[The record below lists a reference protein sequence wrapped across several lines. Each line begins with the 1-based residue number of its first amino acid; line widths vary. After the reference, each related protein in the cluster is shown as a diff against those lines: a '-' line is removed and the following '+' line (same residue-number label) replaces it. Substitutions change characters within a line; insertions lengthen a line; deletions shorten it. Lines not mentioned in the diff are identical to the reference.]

1 MRIALT
7 VHGSRDGSDTTTDV
21 VLETSPAS
29 ELAEAAARLAAL
41 SDAAAA
47 ADHVAEYVPTLI
59 EIDGVKAD
67 RRGLLGQTGL
77 RDGSRVV
84 LDGAVAGVALEDYGL
99 TPRQALLEIRAV
111 GGAGVGRTW
120 RLGLGSHFAGSGT
133 DCTVRWEGFPAEH
146 TARLTVRPDGSVLV
160 AEFDDVETG
169 AGSGA
174 DAGPL
179 EPAARPIRVVTP
191 PATEPDTA
199 KLTDRKAQRR
209 AAKEAAKIAAKEAR
223 LEPPKPKRE
232 DSQPGQFTVRVN
244 EDFELAGTVLR
255 VSPPALADADVRRSE
270 RGLGLDYNRPPRIM
284 PPLAVSRFRMPSL
297 PNPQSR
303 RPFTVITML
312 APMVMGFSM
321 VFLFH
326 SYYYLAF
333 TLFSP
338 IFAITNLMSDRRTGR
353 KSHRIAMIEFRRTK
367 ALRETE
373 ITAAVEAERVL
384 RNQAAP
390 DPATLGLIAVGPG
403 TRLWERRRADGDHLT
418 VRVGT
423 ADVPALVVVDEPG
436 TSHLQPGPDWRVP
449 AAPVS
454 LDLAGVGVTGVAG
467 PLTAVRDLARW
478 MVIQAGVLQSP
489 RDVQI
494 HLLTDVETEPDWDWL
509 RWLPHARFPEHHGSL
524 VRVGNDPETVANRV
538 AELGSVVNARI
549 QARGSAITSV
559 MFAEPDVLVIVDG
572 ARRLREVPGMVQ
584 ILKDGPAVRVFFVCL
599 DQREGLL
606 PEECAAV
613 VALEDGARPGGY
625 YATVRQRGSVPV
637 PDVRV
642 DGVGAVWCDTV
653 ARAVA
658 PIRDVTSEDRGM
670 LPDSVALLDL
680 LGLEPP
686 DADRI
691 VAGWERRPA
700 STAFILGAGY
710 DGPAVFDLVTDGPH
724 ALIGGTTGSGKSELL
739 QAMVA
744 ALATANRPD
753 ELVFVLVDYKGGS
766 AFRDCVRLPHT
777 LGMVTD
783 LDDHLVDRALTS
795 LGAELRRREQ
805 VLAAAGAKD
814 HPEYQAMRARDPE
827 LAPLPRLVIVV
838 DEFATLAR
846 EVPDFVHGVVSISQ
860 RGRSLGLHLVLA
872 TQRPAGAVTADI
884 RANTNLRVSLRMT
897 DATES
902 RDVIDTTDA
911 AGISAAT
918 PGRALARLG
927 HQMVVP
933 FQTGYAGAARPV
945 DFGADAADDAPP
957 PLSAAAAMPWQR
969 LGRRLPPTALAAGAG
984 PVGTVAE
991 VGPTDLS
998 ELVDA
1003 IGEAARLAGCE
1014 PGPSPWLAPLPAKLL
1029 LEDLPQIR
1037 PLGAARHGTRLIPV
1051 SYALDD
1057 LPARQAQA
1065 PLVFNPDRDGHLYFV
1080 GSARSGRTQA
1090 LRTLAGALA
1099 RTVSTADVHM
1109 YGIDAGGG
1117 ALTVLESLPHCGA
1130 VVQRADRERIE
1141 RLLARLVAE
1150 LTRRQDLLTVHNAA
1164 NLAELRETLP
1174 PGEVRPAHIVVFVD
1188 SWEALNTAIGEFDN
1202 GRLVEMVS
1210 QLIREGAAAGLHMII
1225 SGDRALLNGK
1235 LAALNEDKFLLR
1247 MNDRSDYML
1256 IGMSHADL
1264 PTVVPPGRGWRSD
1277 ECTESQIALL
1287 APDPSGAAQAEALRR
1302 IGETARERDKDVSKA
1317 ARPYPIAS
1325 LPTSLTFAQA
1335 WERMP
1340 VEPPRPLW
1348 ALLGLSGDDI
1358 APRGVDLAARGA
1370 VVLGPAGTG
1379 RSTVL
1384 ATMAVSLLAGGT
1396 GLVVI
1401 TPRDSPLRRLAGQ
1414 PRVKVISTPQLSGPE
1429 ITEALAEVGTP
1440 AAILIDDTDLLLHT
1454 PADNTLRDLIAT
1466 GRDQGIGMVAAGS
1479 PETFVQAVIG
1489 WVAEL
1494 RRSRTGVLLA
1504 PQSLAE
1510 GDCIGVR
1517 LPQDLV
1523 RRPARFGRGLTG
1535 DAATGNVL
1543 SLLIPHT
1550 ELK

>member
-1 MRIALT
+1 MRWA
-7 VHGSRDGSDTTTDV
+7 
-21 VLETSPAS
+21 
-29 ELAEAAARLAAL
+29 
-41 SDAAAA
+41 
-47 ADHVAEYVPTLI
+47 
-59 EIDGVKAD
+59 
-67 RRGLLGQTGL
+67 
-77 RDGSRVV
+77 
-84 LDGAVAGVALEDYGL
+84 
-99 TPRQALLEIRAV
+99 
-111 GGAGVGRTW
+111 
-120 RLGLGSHFAGSGT
+120 
-133 DCTVRWEGFPAEH
+133 GFPAEH

-160 AEFDDVETG
+160 SEFDH
-169 AGSGA
+169 A
-174 DAGPL
+174 DSRPGGP
-179 EPAARPIRVVTP
+179 EPAARPIRVVP
-191 PATEPDTA
+191 PVAPEPDTA
-199 KLTDRKAQRR
+199 NPADKKALKA
-209 AAKEAAKIAAKEAR
+209 AAKEAAKQAR
-223 LEPPKPKRE
+223 MEPPKPPSE
-232 DSQPGQFTVRVN
+232 DEEPGQFAVAVN

-255 VSPPALADADVRRSE
+255 VCPPALADADVRRSD

-284 PPLAVSRFRMPSL
+284 PPLAPNRFRMPGL
-297 PNPQSR
+297 PVAQGK
-303 RPFTVITML
+303 RPFAVITML
-312 APMVMGFSM
+312 APMVMGISM

-326 SYYYLAF
+326 SYFYLVF

-338 IFAITNLMSDRRTGR
+338 VFAITNLISDRRTGR
-353 KSHRIAMIEFRRTK
+353 KSHRLAMIEYRRTK
-367 ALRETE
+367 ARREVE
-373 ITAAVEAERVL
+373 IAEAVAAERVL
-384 RNQAAP
+384 RNQASP
-390 DPATLGLIAVGPG
+390 DPATLGQIAVGPG

-418 VRVGT
+418 ARVGT

-436 TSHLQPGPDWRVP
+436 SYQQQGPPWRVP
-449 AAPVS
+449 AAPLS
-454 LDLAGVGVTGVAG
+454 LDLAGLGVTGLAG
-467 PLTAVRDLARW
+467 PPAAVRDLARW
-478 MVIQAGVLQSP
+478 LVIQAGVLQSP

-509 RWLPHARFPEHHGSL
+509 RWLPHARFPEQHGSL

-538 AELGSVVNARI
+538 AELGSTVFART
-549 QARGSAITSV
+549 QARGSAITSL

-613 VALEDGARPGGY
+613 VALEDSPRPGGY

-642 DGVGAVWCDTV
+642 DAVSAAWCDTV

-658 PIRDVTSEDRGM
+658 PLRDVTSEDRGM

-686 DADRI
+686 TADRI

-700 STAFILGAGY
+700 STAFILGEGY

-744 ALATANRPD
+744 ALAAANRPD

-766 AFRDCVRLPHT
+766 AFRDCVRLAHT

-814 HPEYQAMRARDPE
+814 HPEDQAMRARDPE
-827 LAPLPRLVIVV
+827 LAPLPRLVIVI

-846 EVPDFVHGVVSISQ
+846 EVPDFVHGVVGISQ

-884 RANTNLRVSLRMT
+884 RANTNLRISLRMT
-897 DATES
+897 DGTES

-933 FQTGYAGAARPV
+933 FQTGYAGAPRPL
-945 DFGADAADDAPP
+945 DFAADEPDSAPP
-957 PLSAAAAMPWQR
+957 PPSAAAVMPWQR
-969 LGRRLPPTALAAGAG
+969 LGRRLPPTALSVAGAAA
-984 PVGTVAE
+984 PAKPAD

-998 ELVDA
+998 ELVSA
-1003 IGEAARLAGCE
+1003 INEAAALVGCE
-1014 PGPSPWLAPLPAKLL
+1014 PGPSPWLAPLPTMLL
-1029 LEDLPQIR
+1029 LDDVPQIR
-1037 PLGAARHGTRLIPV
+1037 PLGTVRHGTRLIPV
-1051 SYALDD
+1051 SYGLDD

-1141 RLLARLVAE
+1141 RLLTRLVAE
-1150 LTRRQDLLTVHNAA
+1150 LTRRQDLLTAHNAA
-1164 NLAELRETLP
+1164 NLAELRETMP
-1174 PGEVRPAHIVVFVD
+1174 PGEVRPAHVVVFVD
-1188 SWEALNTAIGEFDN
+1188 AWEALNTAIGEFDN
-1202 GRLVEMVS
+1202 GRLVEMFS
-1210 QLIREGAAAGLHMII
+1210 QLIREGAAAGVHMIV

-1235 LAALNEDKFLLR
+1235 LSSLNEEKFVLR

-1256 IGMSHADL
+1256 IGMSHSDL

-1277 ECTESQIALL
+1277 DCTESQIALL
-1287 APDPSGAAQAEALRR
+1287 APDPSGVAQAEALRR
-1302 IGETARERDKDVSKA
+1302 IGEAARERDKDVSKA
-1317 ARPYPIAS
+1317 ARPYPIAP

-1340 VEPPRPLW
+1340 AEPPRPLW

-1358 APRGVDLAARGA
+1358 APHGVDLAARGC

-1401 TPRDSPLRRLAGQ
+1401 TPRESPLRRLEGQ
-1414 PRVKVISTPQLSGPE
+1414 SRVRVLSTPQLTGPE

-1440 AAILIDDTDLLLHT
+1440 AAVLIDDTDLLLHT
-1454 PADNTLRDLIAT
+1454 AADNTLRDLIAT
-1466 GRDQGIGMVAAGS
+1466 GRDEGIGLAAAGS

-1489 WVAEL
+1489 WAAEL

-1535 DAATGNVL
+1535 DAATGSVL

>member
-41 SDAAAA
+41 SGQA
-47 ADHVAEYVPTLI
+47 ADPAHHVDEYVPTLV

-84 LDGAVAGVALEDYGL
+84 LDGAVAEKPLVDFGL
-99 TPRQALLEIRAV
+99 TPQQALLEIRAV

-120 RLGLGSHFAGSGT
+120 RLGLGSHFAGSGP
-133 DCTVRWEGFPAEH
+133 DCTVRWEGFPVEH

-160 AEFDDVETG
+160 AEFED
-169 AGSGA
+169 A
-174 DAGPL
+174 DAKAGAL
-179 EPAARPIRVVTP
+179 EPTARPIRVITP
-191 PATEPDTA
+191 AATAPDTA
-199 KLTDRKAQRR
+199 RETDKKAR
-209 AAKEAAKIAAKEAR
+209 KEAAREAR
-223 LEPPKPKRE
+223 REARKSPPQPQPE
-232 DSQPGQFTVRVN
+232 DSQPGQFAVRVN
-244 EDFELAGTVLR
+244 DDFELAGTVLR

-284 PPLAVSRFRMPSL
+284 PPLAVNRFRMPAL
-297 PNPQSR
+297 PTAQSK
-303 RPFTVITML
+303 RPFAMITML
-312 APMVMGFSM
+312 APMVMGFAM

-326 SYYYLAF
+326 SYYYLVF

-338 IFAITNLMSDRRTGR
+338 IFAITNLISDRRTGR
-353 KSHRIAMIEFRRTK
+353 KSHKLAMIEYRRTK
-367 ALRETE
+367 ARREAE

-390 DPATLGLIAVGPG
+390 DPASLGLIAVGPG

-436 TSHLQPGPDWRVP
+436 SYHQQGPDWRVP
-449 AAPVS
+449 SAPVS
-454 LDLAGVGVTGVAG
+454 LDLAGVGVTGLAG
-467 PLTAVRDLARW
+467 PPAAVRDLARW
-478 MVIQAGVLQSP
+478 LVLQAGVLQSP
-489 RDVQI
+489 RDVQV
-494 HLLTDVETEPDWDWL
+494 HLLTDIETQPDWDWL

-538 AELGSVVNARI
+538 AELGSVVNART

-559 MFAEPDVLVIVDG
+559 MFAEPDVIVVVDG

-613 VALEDGARPGGY
+613 VALEDSARPGGY

-642 DGVGAVWCDTV
+642 DAVGAAWCDTV

-670 LPDSVALLDL
+670 LPDSVGLLDL

-686 DADRI
+686 EADRI
-691 VAGWERRPA
+691 AAGWDRRPA

-884 RANTNLRVSLRMT
+884 RANTNLRISLRMT

-902 RDVIDTTDA
+902 RDVIDTIDA

-945 DFGADAADDAPP
+945 DFDADAADSAPP

-969 LGRRLPPTALAAGAG
+969 LGRRLPPTALSVGAG
-984 PVGTVAE
+984 PVGKVAD

-998 ELVDA
+998 ELVSA
-1003 IGEAARLAGCE
+1003 IGEAAALAGCE
-1014 PGPSPWLAPLPAKLL
+1014 PGPSPWLAPLPTRLL

-1130 VVQRADRERIE
+1130 VVQRTDRERIE
-1141 RLLARLVAE
+1141 RLLARLVRE
-1150 LTRRQDLLTVHNAA
+1150 LARRQDLLTVHNAA

-1188 SWEALNTAIGEFDN
+1188 AWEALNTAIGEFDN
-1202 GRLVEMVS
+1202 GRLVEMFS
-1210 QLIREGAAAGLHMII
+1210 QLIREGAAAGVHMIV
-1225 SGDRALLNGK
+1225 SGDRSLLNGK
-1235 LAALNEDKFLLR
+1235 LSTLNEEKFLLR

-1302 IGETARERDKDVSKA
+1302 IGEAARERDKDVSKA

-1325 LPTSLTFAQA
+1325 LPSSLTFAQA

-1340 VEPPRPLW
+1340 AEPPRPLW
-1348 ALLGLSGDDI
+1348 ALLGLSGDDL
-1358 APRGVDLAARGA
+1358 APYGVDLAARGA

-1384 ATMAVSLLAGGT
+1384 ATMAVSLLAGAT

-1401 TPRDSPLRRLAGQ
+1401 TPRESPLRRLDGQ
-1414 PRVKVISTPQLSGPE
+1414 ARVRVLSAPQLMGPE
-1429 ITEALAEVGTP
+1429 ITEALAAVGTP

-1466 GRDQGIGMVAAGS
+1466 GRDEGIGMVAAGS